1 MKYQFQGKQYP
12 TIQAMV
18 LAVNP
23 IINAWPDEQIELFY
37 VVLPFDRRSITDIM
51 RGEYRCDACGWSAP
65 SHEDLTYSN
74 RWVKN
79 RADIRSVKI
88 AAWFKGEHDDN

>member
-23 IINAWPDEQIELFY
+23 IINAWSDEMIEQFY
-37 VVLPFDRRSITDIM
+37 VNNVLPFDKRSITDIM
-51 RGEYRCDACGWSAP
+51 RDEYRCDACGWSAP
-65 SHEDLTYSN
+65 SHEDLTYSVEQMGQESRGYPQCQN
-74 RWVKN
+74 CGMV
-79 RADIRSVKI
+79 
-88 AAWFKGEHDDN
+88 

>member
-23 IINAWPDEQIELFY
+23 IINAWSDEMIEQFY
-37 VVLPFDRRSITDIM
+37 VNNVLPFDKRSITEIM
-51 RGEYRCDACGWSAP
+51 RDEYRCDACGWSAP
-65 SHEDLTYSN
+65 SHEDLTYSVEQMGQESRGYPQCQN
-74 RWVKN
+74 CGMV
-79 RADIRSVKI
+79 
-88 AAWFKGEHDDN
+88 

>member
-23 IINAWPDEQIELFY
+23 IINAWSDEQIELFY
-37 VVLPFDRRSITDIM
+37 VNNVLPFDRRSITEIM
-51 RGEYRCDACGWSAP
+51 
-65 SHEDLTYSN
+65 N
-74 RWVKN
+74 
-79 RADIRSVKI
+79 
-88 AAWFKGEHDDN
+88 DDN

>member
-1 MKYQFQGKQYP
+1 MKYQFQGKQYQ

-37 VVLPFDRRSITDIM
+37 VNNVLPFDKRSITEIM
-51 RGEYRCDACGWSAP
+51 
-65 SHEDLTYSN
+65 N
-74 RWVKN
+74 
-79 RADIRSVKI
+79 
-88 AAWFKGEHDDN
+88 DDN

>member
-1 MKYQFQGKQYP
+1 MKYQFQGKQYQ

-37 VVLPFDRRSITDIM
+37 VNNVLPFDRRSITDIM

-65 SHEDLTYSN
+65 SHEDLTYSVEQMGQESRGYPQCQN
-74 RWVKN
+74 CGMV
-79 RADIRSVKI
+79 
-88 AAWFKGEHDDN
+88 

>member
-23 IINAWPDEQIELFY
+23 IINAWSDEMIEQFY
-37 VVLPFDRRSITDIM
+37 VNNVLPFDRRSITDIM
-51 RGEYRCDACGWSAP
+51 RDEYRCDACGWSAP
-65 SHEDLTYSN
+65 SYEDLTYSVEQMGQESRGYPQCQN
-74 RWVKN
+74 CGMV
-79 RADIRSVKI
+79 
-88 AAWFKGEHDDN
+88 

>member
-23 IINAWPDEQIELFY
+23 IINAWSDEMIDQFY
-37 VVLPFDRRSITDIM
+37 VNNVLPFDRRSITDIM
-51 RGEYRCDACGWSAP
+51 RDEYRCDACGWSAP
-65 SHEDLTYSN
+65 SHEDLTYSVEQMGQESRGYPQCQN
-74 RWVKN
+74 CGMV
-79 RADIRSVKI
+79 
-88 AAWFKGEHDDN
+88 